1 MEELDASRKG
11 CDVKEWTKPV
21 CVVLTCATMLLVT
34 GCASLSLFSS
44 HHVHHHGTKEIKEK
58 IDALEKRVDAIEK
71 GPAHTPEM
79 PG

>member
-1 MEELDASRKG
+1 
-11 CDVKEWTKPV
+11 
-21 CVVLTCATMLLVT
+21 MLLVT

-71 GPAHTPEM
+71 GPTHTPEM